1 MTSKTF
7 IDTNIFVY
15 SLDKANPEK
24 QQQAR
29 SLLTAVKNSGTG
41 VISTQILQ
49 EFYVVSTGKLNI
61 DKSLAKR
68 ITLSLANFDLI
79 TVDKTIIKI
88 AIDCADNNNISF
100 WDALVISS
108 AAAGG
113 CKSVWTEDLS
123 HNQVINGVRVENPF
137 V

>member
-29 SLLTAVKNSGTG
+29 GLLTAVKNSGTG
-41 VISTQILQ
+41 VVSTQILQ
-49 EFYVVSTGKLNI
+49 EFYVVSTGKLNV

-68 ITLSLANFDLI
+68 ITLSLTNFDLI
-79 TVDKTIIKI
+79 TVDKAIIKI
-88 AIDCADNNNISF
+88 AIDCANNSNISF

-113 CKSVWTEDLS
+113 CKTVWTEDLN

-137 V
+137 I